1 VSVWLGTFHV
11 MGQATDQKEIVR
23 SLRNYL
29 AGQAVGLSRDE
40 TLLDEL
46 LKSAFCFRY
55 LGSNLASEG
64 DLDEAYRA
72 ALESINAE
80 LPGLFEEGDSLRLSG
95 DQLRTVHEGLSRI
108 DFDDPQRD
116 IVGDIYEVFVGSSYR
131 GQEGQFFTPSNAVR
145 ALVEITD
152 PTPTD
157 RIIDPACGAGAF
169 LLQAG
174 LHAGQ
179 KNGGRLPALFG
190 VDKDGYLARLARIHL
205 ALQFKQPFPAEC
217 ADSLAWSAPPLRSW
231 WDPAEAGNFSL
242 VLTNPPFG
250 SKIVA
255 LSGDLRA
262 DFQLAHKWKLDRQSG
277 RYAPTDSFT
286 RNTPPQV
293 LFLERCLALLAD
305 GGRLGIVLPES
316 VLSNVG
322 HRHVMQFLL
331 AHSTP
336 EAVLGMPEALF
347 KTSGKGG
354 THTKVCLLVLRKGV
368 ANKSHSVFMAEAK
381 WCGHDSRGRS
391 IERDELPE
399 IVQRYMAFRQGE
411 LVEQDRLGF
420 AVERDQLDGHILAPK
435 YHDPEPRKQVG
446 RLSTSHYMRP
456 VEELLTSG
464 QLAISTG
471 HEVGKLAYG
480 EGDIPFVRTTDLSSW
495 EIKVDPKHLVS
506 EETYEKFAPK
516 QDVKANDLFMVRD
529 GTYLI
534 GTTAYVTEHDTRIV
548 YQSHLYKLRLM
559 PDEDLNSFLLLAIL
573 SSRPV
578 RAQIKSL
585 AFTQDIIDS
594 LGDRIREVVLP
605 VPRSAALRDEIT
617 STVERVIADR
627 VEARELA
634 RRATRLVAE

>member
-1 VSVWLGTFHV
+1 MQTADPKAV
-11 MGQATDQKEIVR
+11 VR

-40 TLLDEL
+40 SLLDEL

-55 LGSNLASEG
+55 LGLSLGSENS
-64 DLDEAYRA
+64 DLDRMYQTAFEGISR
-72 ALESINAE
+72 EM
-80 LPGLFEEGDSLRLSG
+80 PDLFEDREGLRLSG
-95 DQLRTVHEGLSRI
+95 EQLRTVHDGLMQI
-108 DFDDPQRD
+108 DFEDPRRD
-116 IVGDIYEVFVGSSYR
+116 IVGDIYEAFVGSRYR

-152 PTPTD
+152 PVSDD
-157 RIIDPACGAGAF
+157 RIVDPACGAGAF

-174 LHAGQ
+174 RHAAL
-179 KNGGRLPALFG
+179 KNDGVVPALFG
-190 VDKDGYLARLARIHL
+190 IDKDGYLARLARIHL
-205 ALQFKQPFPAEC
+205 ALQFGRSFPIEC
-217 ADSLAWSAPPLRSW
+217 ADSLAWTSSSLRDW
-231 WDPAEAGNFSL
+231 WDPTEEGPFSL
-242 VLTNPPFG
+242 ILTNPPFG

-255 LSGDLRA
+255 LTGDLRE
-262 DFQLAHKWKLDRQSG
+262 DFQLARKWRKDRNTD
-277 RYAPTDSFT
+277 RYTATDSFA
-286 RNTPPQV
+286 RNAPPQV
-293 LFLERCLALLAD
+293 LFLERCLSLLES
-305 GGRLGIVLPES
+305 GGRMGIVLPES

-331 AHSTP
+331 SHLTP

-368 ANKSHSVFMAEAK
+368 VRKPHRVFMAEAK
-381 WCGHDSRGRS
+381 WCGHDSRGRE

-399 IVQRYMAFRQGE
+399 IVQRFKAFREGE
-411 LVEQDRLGF
+411 LHKQDRLGF
-420 AVERDQLDGHILAPK
+420 AVEHDQLSGLILAPK

-446 RLSTSHYMRP
+446 RLSGSHYMRP
-456 VEELLTSG
+456 VEELITSG

-480 EGDIPFVRTTDLSSW
+480 EGDIPFVRTTDLSGW

-506 EETYEKFAPK
+506 RSTYEKFAAK
-516 QDVKANDLFMVRD
+516 QDVREGDILMVRD

-534 GTTAYVTEHDTRIV
+534 GTVAYITGHDTRIV
-548 YQSHLYKLRLM
+548 YQSHLYKLRLTA
-559 PDEDLNSFLLLAIL
+559 DSDLNPFLLLAIL
-573 SSRPV
+573 SSKPV

-585 AFTQDIIDS
+585 SFTQDIIDS
-594 LGDRIREVVLP
+594 LGDRIRELVLP
-605 VPRSAALRDEIT
+605 VPRSASVRNEI
-617 STVERVIADR
+617 SGTVERVIADR

-634 RRATRLVAE
+634 RRATLLVAA

>member
-1 VSVWLGTFHV
+1 
-11 MGQATDQKEIVR
+11 MADATDQKAVVR

-55 LGSNLASEG
+55 LGSSFEVEG
-64 DLDEAYRA
+64 DLDDAYRTA
-72 ALESINAE
+72 FEGISADQ
-80 LPGLFEEGDSLRLSG
+80 PGLFEDGDRLRLSG
-95 DQLRTVHEGLSRI
+95 DQLRTVHEGLEQI
-108 DFDDPQRD
+108 DFDDPRRD
-116 IVGDIYEVFVGSSYR
+116 VIGDIYEAFVGSHYK

-152 PTPTD
+152 PSPSD
-157 RIIDPACGAGAF
+157 RILDPACGAGAF

-179 KNGGRLPALFG
+179 KNGGRLPELFG
-190 VDKDGYLARLARIHL
+190 IDKDGYLARLARIHL
-205 ALQFKQPFPAEC
+205 ALQFKRSFPVEC
-217 ADSLAWSAPPLRSW
+217 ADSLAWSAPQLRSW
-231 WDPAEAGNFSL
+231 WTSDEPGGFSL

-255 LSGDLRA
+255 LTGDLRK
-262 DFQLAHKWKLDRQSG
+262 DFQLAHKWKLDRRNG
-277 RYAPTDSFT
+277 RYASTDSFT

-305 GGRLGIVLPES
+305 NGRLGIVLPES

-322 HRHVMQFLL
+322 HRHVIQFLL
-331 AHSTP
+331 EHSTP

-354 THTKVCLLVLRKGV
+354 THTKVCLLVLRKGE
-368 ANKSHSVFMAEAK
+368 AAGPRSVFMAEAQ

-399 IVQRYMAFRQGE
+399 IVQRYKAFRQGE

-420 AVERDQLDGHILAPK
+420 AVERDQLGGLVLAPK

-446 RLSTSHYMRP
+446 QLSGSHYMRP
-456 VEELLTSG
+456 VEELLASG
-464 QLAISTG
+464 QLAIATG

-480 EGDIPFVRTTDLSSW
+480 EGDVPFVRTTDLSSW
-495 EIKVDPKHLVS
+495 EIKVDPKHLLAR
-506 EETYEKFAPK
+506 ETYEKFAPK
-516 QDVKANDLFMVRD
+516 QDVREGDLLMVRD

-534 GTTAYVTEHDTRIV
+534 GTTAFITKHDTRIV
-548 YQSHLYKLRLM
+548 YQSHLYKLRLTT
-559 PDEDLNSFLLLAIL
+559 DADLNPFLLLAIL
-573 SSRPV
+573 SSKPV

-585 AFTQDIIDS
+585 SFTQDIINS
-594 LGDRIREVVLP
+594 LGDRIREIVLP
-605 VPRSAALRDEIT
+605 VPRSATKRSEIT
-617 STVERVIADR
+617 STVEHVIKDR

-634 RRATRLVAE
+634 RQATLLVAQ